1 MCTGS
6 QEKNK
11 LFLGCSAKYYVCAGS
26 QERLNTNYTSYRMK
40 KVKGEAAPF
49 ISVRHLFTSRVMSL
63 LLTCLIFMLSTG
75 CTEDASKHNA
85 MTEPSLPTIPGDASV
100 TLPEPHFPNDSDL
113 TLRIAVH
120 MEKNMNPLTPKH
132 TDTRAVFSLVYEPLM
147 RINADGR
154 TELVLAESA
163 DFNTSFD
170 MLRVKIRDQAV
181 FHDNSSVRAEDVRAC
196 LLEII
201 RQVTG
206 KTPGALTSP
215 AALFAGEV
223 NLPTESDHEPHEASS
238 PNEEQNDQET
248 RETDGAGQDA
258 NDDGTKQNDAENEI
272 GDHSNTENVTVESDG
287 TSAETDPISGTQ
299 IALHD
304 IVAEATFMDAL
315 KSQRTLILSQ
325 NGGFDPAE
333 YSTLYQYRTRA
344 LSNISSVSVEE
355 GILYLSFYVPDRDAA
370 QYLTFP
376 VIPESFAN
384 NTTSL
389 AVPGSGEWMIKPGGF
404 RGHFS
409 LHRVSVG
416 EGISKIDVIPYD
428 DISDAARAFDEGSV
442 DLLFMDETTAPLY
455 VDRSRIR
462 KQRFEAPG
470 YTSLYFSG
478 QKESAIEARD
488 RFRLALSEHSATKNE
503 LAAPHENAAFPVL
516 RGDWRLFGSIEIYAG
531 HDSTTSWTT
540 LKKDEKTLPFVLLV
554 PEGYYPARLINR
566 LEPLFLLQN
575 LELEV
580 EVVPKEDWF
589 EKLQEDDYDGAIL
602 TDLALDALDPVDWLD
617 SLDEAGLWSWRE
629 HTNSSSI
636 AILESLSSCPII
648 SEKMSPEMRDARY
661 ITALKDVFETVPVFG
676 IGGLDTMVWYGSDV
690 RGTMSGT
697 WNTPFEEI
705 ERLTLW
711 RP

>member
-1 MCTGS
+1 MKTNHTSCRMI
-6 QEKNK
+6 KNK
-11 LFLGCSAKYYVCAGS
+11 DDRAPLF
-26 QERLNTNYTSYRMK
+26 N
-40 KVKGEAAPF
+40 
-49 ISVRHLFTSRVMSL
+49 VRRFFTARVMPL
-63 LLTCLIFMLSTG
+63 LVTCLILMCSTG
-75 CTEDASKHNA
+75 CTEDTNKHNV
-85 MTEPSLPTIPGDASV
+85 MTEPSLPTVPGDISV

-120 MEKNMNPLTPKH
+120 MEMNMNPLMPKH
-132 TDTRAVFSLVYEPLM
+132 TDTRAIFSLVYEPLVRM
-147 RINADGR
+147 NADGR
-154 TELVLAESA
+154 MELVLAESA
-163 DFNTSFD
+163 DFNASFD
-170 MLRVKIRDQAV
+170 MLRIKIRNQAV

-206 KTPGALTSP
+206 KTPGSLTSP

-223 NLPTESDHEPHEASS
+223 IQPSESDHEPFETSS
-238 PNEEQNDQET
+238 QNTEQSDDETEKTDDFGQET
-248 RETDGAGQDA
+248 
-258 NDDGTKQNDAENEI
+258 NDDSAERDDEENEI
-272 GDHSNTENVTVESDG
+272 DDIDNTDIDTSKTDG
-287 TSAETDPISGTQ
+287 TPSVTDPKSGTQ
-299 IALHD
+299 VTLHD
-304 IVAEATFMDAL
+304 IVAETTFMEGFE
-315 KSQRTLILSQ
+315 SQRTLTLSQ
-325 NGGFDPAE
+325 KGGFDPAE

-344 LSNISSVSVEE
+344 LANIASVSIEE
-355 GILYLSFYVPDRDAA
+355 GFLYLGFHVPDRDAA

-376 VIPESFAN
+376 VIPESFVN
-384 NTTSL
+384 NTISL
-389 AVPGSGEWMIKPGGF
+389 SIPGSGEWMIRPGDF

-409 LHRVSVG
+409 LHRVSSG
-416 EGISKIDVIPYD
+416 EGVSKIDVIPYD
-428 DISDAARAFDEGSV
+428 DISDAARAFDEGSI

-462 KQRFEAPG
+462 KQQFEAPG

-488 RFRLALSEHSATKNE
+488 RFRLALTEHSATKNE
-503 LAAPHENAAFPVL
+503 LAAPHESAAYPIL

-531 HDSTTSWTT
+531 HESTASWTT
-540 LKKDEKTLPFVLLV
+540 FEKDDKTLPFVLLV

-575 LELEV
+575 FELEV
-580 EVVPKEDWF
+580 KVVPKEDWF
-589 EKLQEDDYDGAIL
+589 ETLREGDYDGAIL
-602 TDLALDALDPVDWLD
+602 TDFALGALDPVDWLD

-629 HTNSSSI
+629 HTNTSSV
-636 AILESLSSCPII
+636 AILESLSSCPVI

-661 ITALKDVFETVPVFG
+661 ITALKDVFETVPVIG
-676 IGGLDTMVWYGSDV
+676 IGGLDTMLWYGSDV

-705 ERLTLW
+705 ERLTIW